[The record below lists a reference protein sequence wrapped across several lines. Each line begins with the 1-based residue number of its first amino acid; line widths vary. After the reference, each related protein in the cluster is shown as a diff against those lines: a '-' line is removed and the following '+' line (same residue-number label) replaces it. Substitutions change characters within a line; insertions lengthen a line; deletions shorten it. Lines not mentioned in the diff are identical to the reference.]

1 MKERAK
7 ITNGNLSIKAKFY
20 VAFACLALCAFFFI
34 PNQAHAFC
42 KDCASEVNDLDPN
55 VWQESEDNFD
65 ERIEQEFFELQEF
78 LLDELWN
85 QSVLPVMFDMADQ
98 FTAIAIQQAMIVGTF
113 FDAENQLAAQRKL
126 QELTA
131 RAHKDYHP
139 SIGMC
144 EFGSVMKSLA
154 ATEFKTEIVSNVLA
168 QRSLDRQLGKSE
180 TSGKYGAGIIQD
192 NRIEHFRQNFCNSQ
206 DRASALAAVCT
217 DLDWATNVLTE
228 EQRAKIDKDIDYVSL
243 VEGANNLKI
252 DFTNQVISDGTI
264 DNIDEEN
271 ILALASNLF
280 GHYNMPRPPS
290 LGLRNFDDN
299 RLSLMQRAYMDMRS
313 VVAKRSVAEN
323 SLYAIAAMKSQGY
336 IEPDTPGPGGVTD
349 VASARIYMEHILR
362 ELGVTDS
369 NGDGDTQDEIL
380 QILGEHPSYH
390 AQMEVITKKM
400 FQNPDF
406 YTSLYD
412 KPANIER
419 KTVALQA
426 INLMQKF
433 DVLKSS
439 LRDEAS
445 MSILLEIAISN
456 LQSEIE
462 DAIKGL

>member
-1 MKERAK
+1 MMEKQ
-7 ITNGNLSIKAKFY
+7 TNIAQKSTVSVKSYIVFLCF
-20 VAFACLALCAFFFI
+20 AFCAIILAPQNAY
-34 PNQAHAFC
+34 AFC
-42 KDCASEVNDLDPN
+42 KDCASEVQDLDPS
-55 VWQESEDNFD
+55 VWQQSQDNFD
-65 ERIEQEFFELQEF
+65 ARIEEEFLQLEEF
-78 LLDELWN
+78 LLDEFWN
-85 QSVLPVMFDMADQ
+85 QSILPVLFDMADQ
-98 FTAIAIQQAMIVGTF
+98 FTAVAIQQAMIVGMF

-131 RAHKDYHP
+131 KAHKDYHP

-154 ATEFKTEIVSNVLA
+154 ATEFKTEIASNVLM

-180 TSGKYGAGIIQD
+180 TSGKYGAGITQD
-192 NRIEHFRQNFCNSQ
+192 NRIEHFVQNFCNSQ
-206 DRASALAAVCT
+206 DRASALAAICT
-217 DLDWATNVLTE
+217 DLDWTTVVLTQ
-228 EQRAKIDKDIDYVSL
+228 EQRARIDKDIDYMSL
-243 VEGANNLKI
+243 IESANNLSI
-252 DFTNQVISDGTI
+252 DFTNQVINDGTI
-264 DNIDEEN
+264 DNSDEEN
-271 ILALASNLF
+271 VLALASNLF
-280 GHYNMPRPPS
+280 GHNNLPRPPS
-290 LGLRNFDDN
+290 LALRNYEDK

-323 SLYAIAAMKSQGY
+323 SLYAIASMKSQGY
-336 IEPDTPGPGGVTD
+336 IEPTTPGPGGTTD

-406 YTSLYD
+406 YTNLYD

-433 DVLKSS
+433 DILKSA

-445 MSILLEIAISN
+445 MSILLEISISE
-456 LQSEIE
+456 LQAEIE